1 MKTLVHIQ
9 QYHDVLT
16 ITANLASKL
25 QNPTIT
31 IIDVR
36 NALQSALAELQQMVD
51 ISDSDTSGSSSSDS
65 EDDDHPPS
73 EHSRPTGDQQ
83 LEQQSVGDQHPPTD
97 GEEDPRPT
105 GDQQLEQQSV
115 GDQHP
120 PTDGEEHPRPTG
132 DQHPP
137 GGDENQQYPLDD
149 EEPAEGAEN
158 HDATGEA
165 SEEEDGDD
173 GDADD
178 EGEEINVDLEK
189 RKMHKRLQKLM
200 PFQVKVGDND
210 EISVR

>member
-73 EHSRPTGDQQ
+73 EHS
-83 LEQQSVGDQHPPTD
+83 
-97 GEEDPRPT
+97 RPT